1 MFETLCIFIP
11 IGLLFA
17 ILPGPDFALM
27 VKISLKEGK
36 QAALGATCGIGVGV
50 VLHTT
55 AAVIGL
61 SALITTTPFLFELL
75 RYAGALYLL
84 WMGLQLCIKNPP
96 FRFFTKK
103 RKNTLPRLVSITPD
117 DKNMD
122 NIPTPPTGSPVL
134 RIGASYTKRKS
145 RDWLIGFSQGA
156 IINILNPKTVIFMVT
171 LLPQF
176 VTPHLSVPFQLGVL
190 GGTMACIA
198 LSWFVCLALGMD
210 YARRYLENPRCSLW
224 LERCTALLLISF
236 GVKLLITKLQ

>member
-11 IGLLFA
+11 IGILFA

-96 FRFFTKK
+96 FRKDIGKK
-103 RKNTLPRLVSITPD
+103 
-117 DKNMD
+117 
-122 NIPTPPTGSPVL
+122 
-134 RIGASYTKRKS
+134 
-145 RDWLIGFSQGA
+145 
-156 IINILNPKTVIFMVT
+156 
-171 LLPQF
+171 
-176 VTPHLSVPFQLGVL
+176 
-190 GGTMACIA
+190 A
-198 LSWFVCLALGMD
+198 LEV
-210 YARRYLENPRCSLW
+210 
-224 LERCTALLLISF
+224 
-236 GVKLLITKLQ
+236 